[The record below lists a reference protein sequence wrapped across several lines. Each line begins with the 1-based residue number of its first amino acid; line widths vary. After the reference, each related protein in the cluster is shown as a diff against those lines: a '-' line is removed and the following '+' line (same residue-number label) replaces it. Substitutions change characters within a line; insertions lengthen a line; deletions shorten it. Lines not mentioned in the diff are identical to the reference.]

1 MNDALKIVLS
11 LSISGS
17 FLILILLLMKPFFK
31 DRVSRQ
37 WQYYIWLIIIARLL
51 LPFAPKANFVGTIF
65 QEIEQY
71 LSLSNSDFVSQD
83 ILVPQGSSQS
93 ISISASKNIVKP
105 SLDLQGS
112 RTVQKIGATLFSSLW
127 FVWLG
132 TALILLVRKITIYQS
147 FVKYIEAGSNE
158 VSDIEV
164 LNHLAEI
171 GESIGIRQPIEL
183 YTNHLIASP
192 MLFGFFHPFI
202 VLPTIHL
209 PKIDFEYTIQHE
221 LIHYKRRDI
230 FYKWLVQFITCLHW
244 FNPLV
249 WLMSREINRN
259 YELSCDE
266 VVISTLD
273 IEGRQA
279 YGDTLIHAMGAGGD
293 YKNSLASITLN
304 ESTELLKERL
314 KAIMNYKKTSKLVV
328 AMTFMFTIFLA
339 VDAQATGAYVKT
351 VNQNSTI
358 KGENT
363 AEFCYISE
371 ENYELTYLS
380 EIEWQAKNIDE
391 YMAYGITKDDTTY
404 YYQSQPIHI
413 FLDHQRDSSLFA
425 LDMNPQGIVDIKVIR
440 DINGK
445 IEGVTYMTEEEVT
458 ELLRKMEDSEYDMFP
473 FFRENDKEQIIP
485 INFANIE
492 SNEAIWLGEYELSY
506 GDHIQYDVSAEIGE
520 EIQMGFVLAG
530 GEMPNTLFYFVSRGR
545 KDGILKC
552 TENIIFSPPV
562 KPGRYQLFLKAADGG
577 LGNVSGKVVI
587 TVPME

>member
-1 MNDALKIVLS
+1 
-11 LSISGS
+11 
-17 FLILILLLMKPFFK
+17 
-31 DRVSRQ
+31 
-37 WQYYIWLIIIARLL
+37 
-51 LPFAPKANFVGTIF
+51 
-65 QEIEQY
+65 
-71 LSLSNSDFVSQD
+71 
-83 ILVPQGSSQS
+83 
-93 ISISASKNIVKP
+93 
-105 SLDLQGS
+105 
-112 RTVQKIGATLFSSLW
+112 
-127 FVWLG
+127 
-132 TALILLVRKITIYQS
+132 
-147 FVKYIEAGSNE
+147 
-158 VSDIEV
+158 
-164 LNHLAEI
+164 
-171 GESIGIRQPIEL
+171 
-183 YTNHLIASP
+183 
-192 MLFGFFHPFI
+192 
-202 VLPTIHL
+202 
-209 PKIDFEYTIQHE
+209 
-221 LIHYKRRDI
+221 
-230 FYKWLVQFITCLHW
+230 
-244 FNPLV
+244 
-249 WLMSREINRN
+249 MSREINRN
-259 YELSCDE
+259 CELSCDE

-339 VDAQATGAYVKT
+339 VGAQATGAYVKT

-562 KPGRYQLFLKAADGG
+562 KPGRYRLFLKAADGG